1 MWLLTTSGRLGEAET
16 LIRRA
21 LYIDQ
26 SVLGFDH
33 PDIATD
39 LCRLAWLL
47 MDMRRRN
54 EAEPLFQKSL
64 EIVQKRFGPNY
75 PFVVRELRNLALFFI
90 DTDRLD
96 EAEGVLYQSL
106 GTRETVS
113 SVGWE
118 LSVRILVRCWR
129 QSKRGRRDMY
139 VLAYSPDNRLWLAL
153 PLSLRLGRFWF

>member
-1 MWLLTTSGRLGEAET
+1 MWLLKDSGRLGEAET

-26 SVLGFDH
+26 SVLGSDH

-39 LCRLAWLL
+39 LCCLAWLL
-47 MDMRRRN
+47 MDMRRPN

-64 EIVQKRFGPNY
+64 EIVQKRFGPNH

-106 GTRETVS
+106 GILRDGQLRWMGTERKDIGALLETIKA
-113 SVGWE
+113 
-118 LSVRILVRCWR
+118 R
-129 QSKRGRRDMY
+129 K
-139 VLAYSPDNRLWLAL
+139 A
-153 PLSLRLGRFWF
+153 